1 MDLDKI
7 FEEIEE
13 SRIALM
19 TELENIKQKLDRQ
32 EFEFEAFKKYV
43 MEKLG

>member
-1 MDLDKI
+1 MDEDKI
-7 FEEIEE
+7 IKEIDE

-19 TELENIKQKLDRQ
+19 TELHNIKDKLDKQ

>member
-1 MDLDKI
+1 MDEDKI
-7 FEEIEE
+7 VKEIDE

-19 TELENIKQKLDRQ
+19 TELHNIKDKLDKQ
-32 EFEFEAFKKYV
+32 EFEFETFKKYV

>member
-1 MDLDKI
+1 MDEDKI
-7 FEEIEE
+7 VKEIDE

-19 TELENIKQKLDRQ
+19 TELHNIKDKLDKQ
-32 EFEFEAFKKYV
+32 EFEFEVFKKYV